1 MMEPLEPLVTSAPH
15 RTQSSEVHMAR
26 KSLIVAGCVVVLLIV
41 VALALPMF
49 IDANKFKP
57 TLETDV
63 TSALGRKV
71 EIGNIGL
78 SILAGGVTVDNISI
92 ADDPAFSQNPFLTAK
107 ELKVG
112 VALLPLIFSKRL
124 EVESFTITEP
134 QVTLLRASGAKWN
147 FSNLGA
153 NAAKSNGAKS
163 SGASETNFSVEKVTI
178 SNGTIV
184 VGDMAAPGKTKKY
197 ENVDFEASDLSF
209 TTQFPFDL
217 TAKTPGGGSMKLSG
231 KAGPIDASDAALTP
245 LNATIEV
252 ENVDL
257 ASTGFIDP
265 ASGLGG
271 IVDFNGELNSDG
283 KEMTSKGTL
292 KANKIKLAAHAAPA
306 TVPVNVDYTTNY
318 DLKREMGTLSEGNV
332 HIGKALESLTGT
344 YELAGATATVQ
355 LKLEG
360 KGMPVADLEGV
371 LPAFGVL
378 LPSGASLQSGTLDT
392 TLTIAGLV
400 DKSVIAGPVNLSNA
414 KLAGFD
420 LKSKL
425 GALGQFTGIG
435 GGSGGADTEIQTLSG
450 NLRVDAEGTHVQNL
464 VIVVPAIGTI
474 TGDANVGSTGQL
486 NCKMSAKLGSSGS
499 TTGVMTS
506 AISTFAGGDSKNGIP
521 FKITG
526 TTSAPIFMPDFGGM
540 AKGAAGTPVN
550 AAKATTGL
558 LGGLVKK
565 KKQ

>member
-1 MMEPLEPLVTSAPH
+1 MMGPLSPLVTSAPH
-15 RTQSSEVHMAR
+15 RTQSSEVHMTR
-26 KSLIVAGCVVVLLIV
+26 KVLIGVGIVVVVLIV

-49 IDANKFKP
+49 IDVNKFKP
-57 TLETDV
+57 TLETDL
-63 TSALGRKV
+63 TNALGRKV

-92 ADDPAFSQNPFLTAK
+92 ADDPAFSQSPFLTAK
-107 ELKVG
+107 EFKVG
-112 VALLPLIFSKRL
+112 VALLPLIFSQRL
-124 EVESFTITEP
+124 EVESFTIADPE
-134 QVTLLRASGAKWN
+134 VSLLRSAGGKWN
-147 FSNLGA
+147 FSSLGA
-153 NAAKSNGAKS
+153 TPSKSTEAKSPS
-163 SGASETNFSVEKVTI
+163 SSETKLSVAKLRI

-184 VGDMAAPGKTKKY
+184 VGDPSPGKAKRY
-197 ENVDFEASDLSF
+197 ENVDLEASDLSY
-209 TTQFPFDL
+209 TTQFPFEL
-217 TAKTPGGGSMKLSG
+217 TAKTPGGGSVKMSG
-231 KAGPIDASDAALTP
+231 KAGPIDASDAALSP
-245 LNATIEV
+245 LEATIDV

-265 ASGLGG
+265 ASGLDG
-271 IVDFNGELNSDG
+271 IVDFNGQMNSDG

-292 KANKIKLAAHAAPA
+292 KASKIKLAAHAAPA

-318 DLKREMGTLSEGNV
+318 DLKGEKGTLSEGNV
-332 HIGKALESLTGT
+332 HIGKALEALTGT
-344 YELAGATATVQ
+344 YDVAGATATVQ

-360 KGMPVADLEGV
+360 KGMPVAELEGV

-392 TLTIAGLV
+392 TLTIAGPV
-400 DKSVIAGPVNLSNA
+400 DKPVIAGPVNLANA

-435 GGSGGADTEIQTLSG
+435 GGSGGSDTEIQTLSG
-450 NLRVDAEGTHVQNL
+450 ELRVDAEGTHVQSL
-464 VIVVPAIGTI
+464 IIVVPSIGTI
-474 TGDANVGSTGQL
+474 MGDANVGATGQL

-499 TTGVMTS
+499 TTGAMTT
-506 AISTFAGGDSKNGIP
+506 ALSTFAGGGSKNGIP

-540 AKGAAGTPVN
+540 AKGAAGTPAN
-550 AAKATTGL
+550 AANAATGI
-558 LGGLVKK
+558 LGGLLKK

>member
-1 MMEPLEPLVTSAPH
+1 
-15 RTQSSEVHMAR
+15 MA
-26 KSLIVAGCVVVLLIV
+26 KKAVIVAGSIVVLLIV

-57 TLETDV
+57 TLETDL
-63 TSALGRKV
+63 TNALGRKV

-92 ADDPAFSQNPFLTAK
+92 ADDPAFSQSPFLSAK
-107 ELKVG
+107 EFKVG
-112 VALLPLIFSKRL
+112 VALLPLIFSQRL
-124 EVESFTITEP
+124 EVESLTITDP
-134 QVTLLRASGAKWN
+134 QVTLLRSAGGKWN
-147 FSNLGA
+147 FSSLGA
-153 NAAKSNGAKS
+153 ASSKSKEATSPS
-163 SGASETNFSVEKVTI
+163 SSETKLSVAKLRI
-178 SNGTIV
+178 ANGTIV
-184 VGDMAAPGKTKKY
+184 VGDPSPGKAKRY
-197 ENVDFEASDLSF
+197 ENVDLEASDLSY
-209 TTQFPFDL
+209 TTQFPFEL
-217 TAKTPGGGSMKLSG
+217 TAKTPGGGSVKMNG
-231 KAGPIDASDAALTP
+231 KAGPIDASDAALSP
-245 LNATIEV
+245 LEASIDV

-271 IVDFNGELNSDG
+271 IVDFNGQMNSDG
-283 KEMTSKGTL
+283 REMTSKGTL
-292 KANKIKLAAHAAPA
+292 KATKIKLAAHAAPA

-318 DLKREMGTLSEGNV
+318 DLKRETGTLSEGNV
-332 HIGKALESLTGT
+332 HIGKALESLTGS
-344 YELAGATATVQ
+344 YDLAGATATVQ

-360 KGMPVADLEGV
+360 KGMPVSELEGV
-371 LPAFGVL
+371 LPAFGVV

-392 TLTIAGLV
+392 TLAISGPV

-435 GGSGGADTEIQTLSG
+435 GGSGGSDTQIQTLSG
-450 NLRVDAEGTHVQNL
+450 DLRVDAEGTHVQNL
-464 VIVVPAIGTI
+464 VVVVPAIGTI
-474 TGDANVGSTGQL
+474 TGDANVGPTGQL

-499 TTGVMTS
+499 GTGAMTS
-506 AISTFAGGDSKNGIP
+506 ALSAFAGGGSKNGIP
-521 FKITG
+521 FTIKG

-540 AKGAAGTPVN
+540 AKGAAGTQAN
-550 AAKATTGL
+550 AANTATGI
-558 LGGLVKK
+558 LGGLLKK

>member
-1 MMEPLEPLVTSAPH
+1 MG
-15 RTQSSEVHMAR
+15 R
-26 KSLIVAGCVVVLLIV
+26 KVLIVAGCIVVLLIV

-57 TLETDV
+57 TLETDL
-63 TSALGRKV
+63 TNALGRKV
-71 EIGNIGL
+71 EIGNISL
-78 SILAGGVTVDNISI
+78 SILAGGVTVDNVSI
-92 ADDPAFSQNPFLTAK
+92 ADDPAFSQSPFLSAK
-107 ELKVG
+107 EFKVG
-112 VALLPLIFSKRL
+112 VALLPLIFSRRL
-124 EVESFTITEP
+124 EVESFTITDP
-134 QVTLLRASGAKWN
+134 QVTLLRSGGGKWN
-147 FSNLGA
+147 FSSLGA
-153 NAAKSNGAKS
+153 NSSKSTAAKSPS
-163 SGASETNFSVEKVTI
+163 ASETKLSMAKLRI

-184 VGDMAAPGKTKKY
+184 VGDPSPGKAKRY
-197 ENVDFEASDLSF
+197 ENVDLEASDLSYA
-209 TTQFPFDL
+209 TQFPFEL
-217 TAKTPGGGSMKLSG
+217 TAKTPGGGSVKLSG
-231 KAGPIDASDAALTP
+231 KAGPIDASDAALSP
-245 LNATIEV
+245 LDATIDV

-271 IVDFNGELNSDG
+271 IVDFRGKLNSDG

-292 KANKIKLAAHAAPA
+292 KASKIKLAAHAAPA

-318 DLKREMGTLSEGNV
+318 DLKRETGTLSEGNV
-332 HIGKALESLTGT
+332 HIGKALETLTGT
-344 YELAGATATVQ
+344 YDLAGATATVQ

-360 KGMPVADLEGV
+360 KGMPVADLEGM
-371 LPAFGVL
+371 LPALGVM

-392 TLTIAGLV
+392 MLAISGPV

-435 GGSGGADTEIQTLSG
+435 GGSGGSDTAIQTLSG
-450 NLRVDAEGTHVQNL
+450 SLRVDADGTHVQNL
-464 VIVVPAIGTI
+464 VVVVPAIGTI
-474 TGDANVGSTGQL
+474 TGDANVDPTGKL

-499 TTGVMTS
+499 ATGVMTS
-506 AISTFAGGDSKNGIP
+506 TLSTFAGGDSKNGIP

-550 AAKATTGL
+550 AAKATSGL
-558 LGGLVKK
+558 LGGLLKK

>member
-1 MMEPLEPLVTSAPH
+1 MMEPLLPLVTSAPH
-15 RTQSSEVHMAR
+15 RTQSSEVNMGR
-26 KSLIVAGCVVVLLIV
+26 KVLIGAGIVVVVLIV

-49 IDANKFKP
+49 IDVNKFKP
-57 TLETDV
+57 TLEADLTN
-63 TSALGRKV
+63 ALGRKV

-78 SILAGGVTVDNISI
+78 SILGGGVTVDNISI
-92 ADDPAFSQNPFLTAK
+92 GDDPAFSQSPFLSAK
-107 ELKVG
+107 EFKVG
-112 VALLPLIFSKRL
+112 VALLPLIFSQRM
-124 EVESFTITEP
+124 EVESLTITDPE
-134 QVTLLRASGAKWN
+134 VTLLRSAGGKWN
-147 FSNLGA
+147 FSSLGA
-153 NAAKSNGAKS
+153 TPSKSTAAKSPS
-163 SGASETNFSVEKVTI
+163 PSETKLSVAKLTI
-178 SNGTIV
+178 SNGTII
-184 VGDMAAPGKTKKY
+184 VGDPTPGKAKRY
-197 ENVDFEASDLSF
+197 ENVDLEASDLSY
-209 TTQFPFDL
+209 TTQFPFEL
-217 TAKTPGGGSMKLSG
+217 TAKTPGGGSLKMSG
-231 KAGPIDASDAALTP
+231 KAGPIDASDAALSP
-245 LNATIEV
+245 LDATIGV

-265 ASGLGG
+265 GSGLGG
-271 IVDFNGELNSDG
+271 IVDFNGQMNSDG

-292 KANKIKLAAHAAPA
+292 KASKIKLAAHAAPA

-318 DLKREMGTLSEGNV
+318 DLKRETGTLSEGNV

-344 YELAGATATVQ
+344 YDLAGATATVQ

-360 KGMPVADLEGV
+360 KGMPLADLEGM
-371 LPAFGVL
+371 LPAFGVV

-392 TLTIAGLV
+392 TLTIAGPV

-435 GGSGGADTEIQTLSG
+435 GGSGGSDTEIQTLSG
-450 NLRVDAEGTHVQNL
+450 ELRVDAEGTHVQNL
-464 VIVVPAIGTI
+464 VVVVPAIGTI
-474 TGDANVGSTGQL
+474 TGDANVGPTGKL

-499 TTGVMTS
+499 ATGVMTS
-506 AISTFAGGDSKNGIP
+506 ALSTFAGGGSKSGIP

-540 AKGAAGTPVN
+540 AKGAAGTPAN
-550 AAKATTGL
+550 AANTATGI
-558 LGGLVKK
+558 LGGLLKK

>member
-1 MMEPLEPLVTSAPH
+1 
-15 RTQSSEVHMAR
+15 
-26 KSLIVAGCVVVLLIV
+26 VVLIV

-57 TLETDV
+57 TLETDL
-63 TSALGRKV
+63 TDALGRKV

-92 ADDPAFSQNPFLTAK
+92 ADDPAFSQSPFLSAK
-107 ELKVG
+107 EFKVG
-112 VALLPLIFSKRL
+112 VALLPLIFSQRL
-124 EVESFTITEP
+124 EVESLTITDP
-134 QVTLLRASGAKWN
+134 QVTLLRSTGGKWN
-147 FSNLGA
+147 FSSLGA
-153 NAAKSNGAKS
+153 ASSKSKESTSPS
-163 SGASETNFSVEKVTI
+163 SSETKLSVAKLRI
-178 SNGTIV
+178 ANGTIV
-184 VGDMAAPGKTKKY
+184 VGDPSPGKAKRY
-197 ENVDFEASDLSF
+197 ENVDLEASDLSY
-209 TTQFPFDL
+209 TTQFPFEL
-217 TAKTPGGGSMKLSG
+217 TAKTPGGGNVKMNG
-231 KAGPIDASDAALTP
+231 KAGPIDASDAALSP
-245 LNATIEV
+245 LEATIDV
-252 ENVDL
+252 ENIDL

-271 IVDFNGELNSDG
+271 IVDFNGQMNSDG
-283 KEMTSKGTL
+283 KAMTSKGTL
-292 KANKIKLAAHAAPA
+292 KASKIKLAAHAAAA

-318 DLKREMGTLSEGNV
+318 DLKRETGTLSEGNV

-344 YELAGATATVQ
+344 YDLAGATATVQ

-360 KGMPVADLEGV
+360 KGMPVAELEGV

-392 TLTIAGLV
+392 TLTIAGPV

-435 GGSGGADTEIQTLSG
+435 GGSGGSDTEIQTLSG
-450 NLRVDAEGTHVQNL
+450 DLRVDAEGTHVQNL
-464 VIVVPAIGTI
+464 VVVVPAIGTI
-474 TGDANVGSTGQL
+474 TGDANVGPTGQL
-486 NCKMSAKLGSSGS
+486 NCKMSAKVGSSGNA
-499 TTGVMTS
+499 TGGMTS
-506 AISTFAGGDSKNGIP
+506 AISTFAGGGSKNGIP
-521 FKITG
+521 FTIKG

-540 AKGAAGTPVN
+540 AKGAAGTQAN
-550 AAKATTGL
+550 AANTASGI
-558 LGGLVKK
+558 LGGLLKK

>member
-1 MMEPLEPLVTSAPH
+1 
-15 RTQSSEVHMAR
+15 MA
-26 KSLIVAGCVVVLLIV
+26 KKVLIVAGSIVILLIV

-49 IDANKFKP
+49 IDVNKFKP
-57 TLETDV
+57 TLETDL
-63 TSALGRKV
+63 TNALGRKV

-92 ADDPAFSQNPFLTAK
+92 ADDPAFSQSPFLSAK
-107 ELKVG
+107 EFKVG
-112 VALLPLIFSKRL
+112 VALLPMIFSQRL
-124 EVESFTITEP
+124 EVESLTITDP
-134 QVTLLRASGAKWN
+134 QVTLLRSAGGKWN
-147 FSNLGA
+147 FSSLGA
-153 NAAKSNGAKS
+153 TTSKSKEAQSPS
-163 SGASETNFSVEKVTI
+163 SSETKLSVATLRI

-184 VGDMAAPGKTKKY
+184 VGDPSPGKAKRY
-197 ENVDFEASDLSF
+197 ENVDLEASDLSY
-209 TTQFPFDL
+209 TTQFPFEL
-217 TAKTPGGGSMKLSG
+217 TAKTPGGGSVKMSG
-231 KAGPIDASDAALTP
+231 KAGPIDASDAALSP
-245 LNATIEV
+245 LDATIGV

-271 IVDFNGELNSDG
+271 IVDFNGQMNSDG
-283 KEMTSKGTL
+283 HEMTSKGTL
-292 KANKIKLAAHAAPA
+292 KASKIKLAAHASPA

-318 DLKREMGTLSEGNV
+318 DLKRETGTLSEGNV
-332 HIGKALESLTGT
+332 HIGKAVENLAGT
-344 YELAGATATVQ
+344 YDLAGATAIVQ

-392 TLTIAGLV
+392 TLTIAGPV

-450 NLRVDAEGTHVQNL
+450 ELRVDAEGTHVQNL
-464 VIVVPAIGTI
+464 VIVVPSIGTI
-474 TGDANVGSTGQL
+474 TGDANVGPTGQL

-499 TTGVMTS
+499 ASGVMTS
-506 AISTFAGGDSKNGIP
+506 ALSTFAGGGSKNGIP

-540 AKGAAGTPVN
+540 AKGAAGTPAN
-550 AAKATTGL
+550 AANTATGL
-558 LGGLVKK
+558 LGGLLKK

>member
-1 MMEPLEPLVTSAPH
+1 
-15 RTQSSEVHMAR
+15 
-26 KSLIVAGCVVVLLIV
+26 
-41 VALALPMF
+41 
-49 IDANKFKP
+49 
-57 TLETDV
+57 
-63 TSALGRKV
+63 
-71 EIGNIGL
+71 
-78 SILAGGVTVDNISI
+78 
-92 ADDPAFSQNPFLTAK
+92 
-107 ELKVG
+107 

-147 FSNLGA
+147 FSDLGA
-153 NAAKSNGAKS
+153 SAAKSNAAKS
-163 SGASETNFSVEKVTI
+163 SGANETNFSVEKVTI

-184 VGDMAAPGKTKKY
+184 VGDMAAPGKAKRY
-197 ENVDFEASDLSF
+197 ENVDFEASDLSL
-209 TTQFPFDL
+209 TTQFPFEL
-217 TAKTPGGGSMKLSG
+217 TAKTPGGGSMKISG
-231 KAGPIDASDAALTP
+231 KAGPIDASDAALSP
-245 LNATIEV
+245 LDATIGV

-271 IVDFNGELNSDG
+271 IVDFNGQLNSDG

-292 KANKIKLAAHAAPA
+292 KASKIKLAAHAAPA

-318 DLKREMGTLSEGNV
+318 DLKRETGALSEGNV

-344 YELAGATATVQ
+344 YDLAGATATVQ

-360 KGMPVADLEGV
+360 KGMPVSELEGV

-392 TLTIAGLV
+392 TLAISGPV

-425 GALGQFTGIG
+425 GALGQFAGIG
-435 GGSGGADTEIQTLSG
+435 GGSGSDTEIQTLSG
-450 NLRVDAEGTHVQNL
+450 NLRVDAEGAHVQNL
-464 VIVVPAIGTI
+464 VIVVPSIGTI
-474 TGDANVGSTGQL
+474 TGDANADPAGKL
-486 NCKMSAKLGSSGS
+486 NCKMSAKLGSASSASGA
-499 TTGVMTS
+499 MTS
-506 AISTFAGGDSKNGIP
+506 AISSFAGGSSKGGGIP
-521 FKITG
+521 FTITG
-526 TTSAPIFMPDFGGM
+526 TTSAPIFLPDFGGM
-540 AKGAAGTPVN
+540 AKGVAGTPN
-550 AAKATTGL
+550 AANAASGI
-558 LGGLVKK
+558 LGGLLKK

>member
-1 MMEPLEPLVTSAPH
+1 MT
-15 RTQSSEVHMAR
+15 R
-26 KSLIVAGCVVVLLIV
+26 KVLIGVGIVVVVLIV

-49 IDANKFKP
+49 IDVNKFKP
-57 TLETDV
+57 TLETDL
-63 TSALGRKV
+63 TNALGRKV

-92 ADDPAFSQNPFLTAK
+92 ADDPAFSQSPFLTAK
-107 ELKVG
+107 EFKVG
-112 VALLPLIFSKRL
+112 VALLPLIFSQRL
-124 EVESFTITEP
+124 EVESFTIADPE
-134 QVTLLRASGAKWN
+134 VSLLRSAGGKWN
-147 FSNLGA
+147 FSSLGA
-153 NAAKSNGAKS
+153 TPSKSTEAKSPS
-163 SGASETNFSVEKVTI
+163 SSETKLSVAKLRI

-184 VGDMAAPGKTKKY
+184 VGDPSPGKAKRY
-197 ENVDFEASDLSF
+197 ENVDLEASDLSY
-209 TTQFPFDL
+209 TTQFPFEL
-217 TAKTPGGGSMKLSG
+217 TAKTPGGGSVKMSG
-231 KAGPIDASDAALTP
+231 KAGPIDASDAALSP
-245 LNATIEV
+245 LEATIDV

-265 ASGLGG
+265 ASGLDG
-271 IVDFNGELNSDG
+271 IVDFNGQMNSDG

-292 KANKIKLAAHAAPA
+292 KASKIKLAAHAAPA

-318 DLKREMGTLSEGNV
+318 DLKGEKGTLSEGNV
-332 HIGKALESLTGT
+332 HIGKALEALTGT
-344 YELAGATATVQ
+344 YDVAGATATVQ

-360 KGMPVADLEGV
+360 KGMPVAELEGV

-392 TLTIAGLV
+392 TLTIAGPV
-400 DKSVIAGPVNLSNA
+400 DKPVIAGPVNLANA

-435 GGSGGADTEIQTLSG
+435 GGSGGSDTEIQTLSG
-450 NLRVDAEGTHVQNL
+450 ELRVDAEGTHVQSL
-464 VIVVPAIGTI
+464 IIVVPSIGTI
-474 TGDANVGSTGQL
+474 MGDANVGATGQL

-499 TTGVMTS
+499 TTGAMTT
-506 AISTFAGGDSKNGIP
+506 ALSTFAGGGSKNGIP

-540 AKGAAGTPVN
+540 AKGAAGTPAN
-550 AAKATTGL
+550 AANAATGI
-558 LGGLVKK
+558 LGGLLKK